1 MTPTFTAIM
10 MVTLFALGSTMI
22 VGGGI
27 GFMQS
32 QPVLI
37 ESRSRL
43 AQELIFAAAAVMFVA
58 GIGVHFTGS
67 SNTAFLKG
75 QLAQTSL
82 CELESESTNP
92 AARGKFPDVIG
103 AQIIACMKKSG
114 FNHVTD
120 PALCREA
127 PVATNGFCYEPAAW
141 VDRAITRF
149 QLAFN

>member
-1 MTPTFTAIM
+1 MTPTFTAITM
-10 MVTLFALGSTMI
+10 IALFALGSTMI

-32 QPVLI
+32 QPALI
-37 ESRSRL
+37 ETRSRL
-43 AQELIFAAAAVMFVA
+43 AQGLILAAAAVMFVA
-58 GIGVHFTGS
+58 GVGVHFTGS

-82 CELESESTNP
+82 CELESESANP
-92 AARGKFPDVIG
+92 EARGKRSDAID
-103 AQIIACMKKSG
+103 ARIIACMKKSG
-114 FNHVTD
+114 FNHVTE
-120 PALCREA
+120 PALCRDA

-141 VDRAITRF
+141 IDRTITRF